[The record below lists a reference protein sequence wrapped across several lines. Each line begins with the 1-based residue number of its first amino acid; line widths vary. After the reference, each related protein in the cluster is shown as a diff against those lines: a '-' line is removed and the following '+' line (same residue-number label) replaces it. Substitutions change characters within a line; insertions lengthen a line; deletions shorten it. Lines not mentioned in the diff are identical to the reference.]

1 MLREILAILKKD
13 LKIEFR
19 THDLFLVML
28 VFAISLLFILNFA
41 LDKNIKARVD
51 GAAGLIWIILV
62 LSGQLGLNQV
72 IGIEKH
78 ANMIDVLRASPLSRS
93 SIFLGKTLSAFLSM
107 FLTGLILLPLYTVF
121 FNVSL
126 PAASVVPVLVLGCW
140 GYCAL
145 GTLISMMTIQVK
157 TRDILL
163 PILFFPLIIPLIVV
177 AVQLTRAAFLKETV
191 SLSSPLWI
199 QLIVFNIIFTA
210 IGILG
215 FDIIAEE

>member
-13 LKIEFR
+13 LTIEFR

-78 ANMIDVLRASPLSRS
+78 ANMMDVLRASPLSRS

-107 FLTGLILLPLYTVF
+107 FLTGIILLPLYTVF
-121 FNVSL
+121 FNVSF
-126 PAASVVPVLVLGCW
+126 PTASVVPVLVLGCW

-145 GTLISMMTIQVK
+145 GTLISTMTIQVK

-163 PILFFPLIIPLIVV
+163 PILFFPLIIPLIVI

-191 SLSSPLWI
+191 SLTNPLWT

>member
-1 MLREILAILKKD
+1 MRYLREVLAIVKKD

-41 LDKNIKARVD
+41 LDKNIKGRID
-51 GAAGLIWIILV
+51 GAAGLVWIILA

-78 ANMIDVLRASPLSRS
+78 ANTMDALIASPISRS
-93 SIFLGKTLSAFLSM
+93 AIYLGKTASAFLSM
-107 FLTGLILLPLYTVF
+107 FVTGLIVF
-121 FNVSL
+121 
-126 PAASVVPVLVLGCW
+126 PVYSIFYNISGLTLWFIPILFLGCW

-145 GTLISMMTIQVK
+145 GTLISIMTIQVR

-163 PILFFPLIIPLIVV
+163 PILFFPLVIPLIVA
-177 AVQLTRAAFLKETV
+177 AVKLTQSVYQPGTQFLTDPQF
-191 SLSSPLWI
+191 LQI
-199 QLIVFNIIFTA
+199 IVFDIIFTA
-210 IGILG
+210 VGILG
-215 FDIIAEE
+215 FDIIA